1 MITNSS
7 SYSLM
12 VDIFHRKDF
21 DTLPPTKELLYD
33 GEIIVVVDDSPE
45 VKLLLEH
52 YLNRIELPVITV
64 QHDDEF
70 FHIFQAK
77 KVALIFLDIGLPG
90 KSGIEIL
97 DELVPRNPDL
107 GIIMITGTT
116 DIETALDCIRKG
128 ADDYLTKPISADEF
142 YLTLEQVLRKR
153 RMAIENRVFQHELE
167 NTNFRMKFLHNLN
180 FKMNTAYLNALELDS
195 VLRTILAGI
204 TSAEGLRFNRAFLAL
219 FNEDG
224 TRLEGKFAV
233 GPSSREEAQHLWHN
247 IAEQKL
253 DLHTLLDTIAE
264 EKDSPD
270 THVNRI
276 VRELNVD
283 GKEKDHILMRCSRMR
298 KAMFVSNGQAEGINI
313 PKDFLALLSVVDFVV
328 VPLFSPSRSLGVII
342 ADNFVTGSSITKAD
356 ITALEIFANQAS
368 LAIEHSHLYRDMNK
382 KITELEE
389 VTEKLENNRDMLIEA
404 ERYSTIGIISAQLV
418 HAIRNPLTSIGGT
431 ARLLLK
437 KTNDNYTRKFLDIV
451 AEETGKIEN
460 TLDNIFKF
468 SDDIVLETEP
478 THIGALLRECLAL
491 FYTEFQRNNIAIEL
505 DLQES
510 HIILNIDAK
519 KIRTVFNQLLRTMI
533 TSMHSIGT
541 IAVSLYRED
550 TGTTVQIHTRG
561 RKRPGQP
568 EIQTSHQ
575 DITEKTYG
583 TGLELSA
590 VEKILELHQAKF
602 TYQQIS
608 PDELIISIQFP
619 GISY

>member
-1 MITNSS
+1 
-7 SYSLM
+7 M

-33 GEIIVVVDDSPE
+33 NEIIMVVDDSPE

-70 FHIFQAK
+70 FNTFQTN

-90 KSGIEIL
+90 RSGIEIL
-97 DELVPRNPDL
+97 DELVPHNPDL

-116 DIETALDCIRKG
+116 DIETALECIRKG

-153 RMAIENRVFQHELE
+153 RMVIENQMFQHELE

-195 VLRTILAGI
+195 VLQTILAGI

-224 TRLEGKFAV
+224 TRIEGKFAV

-264 EKDSPD
+264 EKVTPD

-276 VRELNVD
+276 VRELKVD
-283 GKEKDHILMRCSRMR
+283 SEDVDHILMQSSRMR
-298 KAMFVSNGQAEGINI
+298 KAMVVGMGQAEGVNI
-313 PKDFLALLSVVDFVV
+313 PNEFIKLLNVEDFVV

-342 ADNFVTGSSITKAD
+342 ADNFVTGAPVTKAD

-368 LAIEHSHLYRDMNK
+368 LAIEHSHLYRDMNE
-382 KITELEE
+382 KISELEE

-437 KTNDNYTRKFLDIV
+437 KTEDNYTRKFLNIV
-451 AEETGKIEN
+451 ADETVKIEK
-460 TLDNIFKF
+460 TLNNIFKF
-468 SDDIVLETEP
+468 SDDIVLEPEP
-478 THIGALLRECLAL
+478 THIGALLRESLAL
-491 FYTEFQRNNIAIEL
+491 FYTEFRRNNISVEV

-533 TSMHSIGT
+533 TSVQSIGT
-541 IAVSLYRED
+541 VAVTLSRGD
-550 TGTTVQIHTRG
+550 SGTTVQIHAQG
-561 RKRPGQP
+561 RKRPTQNDT
-568 EIQTSHQ
+568 QTTAQ
-575 DITEKTYG
+575 DVTEKTYG

-590 VEKILELHQAKF
+590 VEKILELHQAEF
-602 TYQQIS
+602 IYQQIS
-608 PDELIISIQFP
+608 ADELIISIRFP
-619 GISY
+619 GLSY